1 VRLPR
6 LCAYGGFV
14 CAVALL
20 WVTGALGAQSLPG
33 VRNASGV
40 RLVVAEEDT
49 QPALQVVLPGDSKG
63 PAIKVLLPEH
73 ITVKRGGSSEG
84 VHLYLF
90 RPGEN
95 GERPAWRQ
103 VGQAIEYASDLKG
116 NIHMLARATL
126 GEDGVLFH
134 YEFQNRSDVDY
145 EMITAVTDPRM
156 TSILH
161 DVRLERTYVHQRN
174 GFDLLA
180 SETPERLTMP
190 LDQWLP
196 SRYLASYAWPVP
208 AKLVERRADGI
219 TYYNKS
225 RAVDEPLIA
234 TISSDRKWVVA
245 SFTKT
250 TGNVWSN
257 PELTCQHVDPEKPL
271 PSGGKAVIEV
281 KILIFEG
288 TLDQVLQKVRAQLGS
303 LQ

>member
-1 VRLPR
+1 MRVR
-6 LCAYGGFV
+6 GFV
-14 CAVALL
+14 CVVALL
-20 WVTGALGAQSLPG
+20 WVTVALGAQSLPG

-73 ITVKRGGSSEG
+73 VTVKSRGNSDGE
-84 VHLYLF
+84 HLYLF
-90 RPGEN
+90 RPGKN
-95 GERPAWRQ
+95 GDRPEWRQ

-116 NIHMLARATL
+116 NIHMLVRATL
-126 GEDGVLFH
+126 EEDGVLFH

-161 DVRLERTYVHQRN
+161 DVRLERTYVHHAN

-196 SRYLASYAWPVP
+196 SRYLASYTWPVP

-245 SFTKT
+245 SFTNT

-271 PSGGKAVIEV
+271 PPGERVVVEV
-281 KILIFEG
+281 KILIFAG
-288 TLDQVLQKVRAQLGS
+288 TLDQVLQKVKSQRGS